1 MHHINNI
8 NLEKM
13 LPHGMHIAGLAVVQM
28 LPHGMHIAG
37 LAVVQMRYSRMCLNH
52 HLLSSLL
59 KLN

>member
-28 LPHGMHIAG
+28 
-37 LAVVQMRYSRMCLNH
+37 RYSRMYLNH
-52 HLLSSLL
+52 HRLSSLL